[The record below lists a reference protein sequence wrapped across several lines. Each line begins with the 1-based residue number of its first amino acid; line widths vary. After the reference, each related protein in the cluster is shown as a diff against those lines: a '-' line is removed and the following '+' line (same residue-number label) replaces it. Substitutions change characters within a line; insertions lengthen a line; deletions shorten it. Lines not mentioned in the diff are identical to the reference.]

1 MAIFLLPLTVISA
14 VVVLAEG
21 LVAVVFFAV
30 AFVVAVFFA
39 VVVFLVVVFV
49 AEVLALTVFAMSFS
63 GRYGRPH
70 ALDEETKGQ
79 GISTGC
85 IPSGWKGY
93 GGSDG

>member
-1 MAIFLLPLTVISA
+1 MAIFLLPLTVISV
-14 VVVLAEG
+14 VVVLVVG

-30 AFVVAVFFA
+30 AFVAVAFFA
-39 VVVFLVVVFV
+39 AVLV
-49 AEVLALTVFAMSFS
+49 AEVFVLTVFAMLFS

-85 IPSGWKGY
+85 IPSGEMGY